1 MMLMV
6 VMMYMVVMRIV
17 HGADADANDDAHG
30 GNDAGPVM

>member
-17 HGADADANDDAHG
+17 HGGDADDDTC
-30 GNDAGPVM
+30 PVM

>member
-17 HGADADANDDAHG
+17 HGADADD
-30 GNDAGPVM
+30 DAGPVML